1 MSLIFAFFLDPI
13 PTSALLGNIESDAE
27 DAAEVSTFHY
37 SGLHYTLLYYTNANI
52 SFVAIHNITGV

>member
-1 MSLIFAFFLDPI
+1 MCSFFLDPI

-37 SGLHYTLLYYTNANI
+37 SGFYTTPCYTNANI